1 MKKQIISILVFYYFF
16 YGMPGFA
23 QIDSDSIKIPEV
35 AKLFRSERVVPVK
48 MSYSSKA
55 IKRET
60 NDSVYIPTIFEY
72 QTSKGKWKTLQLNLR
87 GRGEFR
93 YKNCTYTPLKLKIKK
108 DSAKGTIFKGSKQLK
123 MVMPCY
129 VRSGN
134 SNKVVKEYMAYKFY
148 EQLSPYHFKTRLL
161 DIDYIDVKSKKPKKH
176 EFMGFLIEDD
186 KVVAKRHNGNVLNI
200 KVHPLG
206 QEGLCSVRNAL
217 FQYMIGNTD
226 YSSAY
231 GHNVKLFFIDKNTIP
246 VPYDF
251 DMSGLVNANY
261 AVVSQIGN
269 KTLPIDNVRHRLYRG
284 FKHPED
290 VFQTVRQEFLSQKD
304 AIFNIMEACKPF
316 FDSNTEYEHA
326 KSYIAEFYEILN
338 SDTKF
343 SNNIV
348 RVARTK

>member
-1 MKKQIISILVFYYFF
+1 M
-16 YGMPGFA
+16 
-23 QIDSDSIKIPEV
+23 
-35 AKLFRSERVVPVK
+35 
-48 MSYSSKA
+48 
-55 IKRET
+55 
-60 NDSVYIPTIFEY
+60 
-72 QTSKGKWKTLQLNLR
+72 
-87 GRGEFR
+87 
-93 YKNCTYTPLKLKIKK
+93 
-108 DSAKGTIFKGSKQLK
+108 
-123 MVMPCY
+123 
-129 VRSGN
+129 
-134 SNKVVKEYMAYKFY
+134 
-148 EQLSPYHFKTRLL
+148 
-161 DIDYIDVKSKKPKKH
+161 
-176 EFMGFLIEDD
+176 
-186 KVVAKRHNGNVLNI
+186 VAKRHNGNVLNI

-206 QEGLCSVRNAL
+206 QEGICSVRNAL

-326 KSYIAEFYEILN
+326 KRYIAEFYEILN